1 MKIAPLLLALTFAAA
16 SVKAQLTATPV
27 CPTISIDLLEGL
39 VNERLQCISTP
50 GEVKKVF
57 PCFTNETE
65 ETNGSTCGGVF
76 YKDKDF
82 YFFTERDYIEILAKF
97 KGVLAPSI
105 MGVNRNGLFKIL
117 GNPKLKDAG
126 WDAFQT
132 KYGTLILYYDSAGKV
147 NKIQMTT
154 KSTSTIKL
162 CN

>member
-1 MKIAPLLLALTFAAA
+1 MRIAPLLLALTFAAA

-39 VNERLQCISTP
+39 INERLQCISTP
-50 GEVKKVF
+50 GEVKKIF

>member
-1 MKIAPLLLALTFAAA
+1 MRIIVLLLACVVTFA
-16 SVKAQLTATPV
+16 SVNAQLTATPV
-27 CPTISIDLLEGL
+27 CPTINIDLLEGL

-50 GEVKKVF
+50 GEVKKLF
-57 PCFTNETE
+57 PCFSSETE

-82 YFFTERDYIEILAKF
+82 YFFTERDYIEIKEEF

-105 MGVNRNGLFKIL
+105 IGVNRNGLFKIL

-132 KYGTLILYYDSAGKV
+132 KYGTLIR
-147 NKIQMTT
+147 
-154 KSTSTIKL
+154 
-162 CN
+162 